1 MGAGIESFL
10 VPFFGALQASI
21 AVLLTIFSGVIASQ
35 FNLISETSSKDVS
48 KVCVKLFMPA
58 LLIVNVGSELNLETV
73 RTALS
78 STTETPQLIIYRASD
93 TLRS

>member
-1 MGAGIESFL
+1 MGTDAASFL

-35 FNLISETSSKDVS
+35 LNLISEASSKDVS

-73 RTALS
+73 GKALVKYFQPES
-78 STTETPQLIIYRASD
+78 
-93 TLRS
+93 